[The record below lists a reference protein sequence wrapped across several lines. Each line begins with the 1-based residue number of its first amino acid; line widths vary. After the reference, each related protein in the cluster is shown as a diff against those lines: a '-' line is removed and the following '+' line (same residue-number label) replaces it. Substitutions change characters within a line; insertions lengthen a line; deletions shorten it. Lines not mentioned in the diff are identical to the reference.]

1 MHFMPHNLTLRP
13 YQSEDDFW
21 RMRRFLREVFLLD
34 SRRSLSWPVT
44 RLDYWR
50 WHGILNLGD
59 GTLENDVFLWETSE
73 GEIAAFLNRE
83 SAGQAYLQVHPAYKT
98 APLEAEMIAVAEER
112 LKTAGQGSGAE
123 LTVWCHS
130 DDTQRQALL
139 AKRGYA
145 QNTDRVDIAWRRD
158 LRLPIPQPQ
167 PPPGYSLRHLGEAGE
182 LQERV
187 WASWMAFH
195 GDEPD
200 ERYDPDR
207 SWYLNLQSAPLYR
220 RDLDLVA
227 IAPSGEIAAFITI
240 WYDDATRMG
249 YYEPVGTVPQ
259 HQRRGLARA
268 LSYEGM
274 HRLKQRGADLAV
286 VGGESEAAN
295 ALYRSVFGPDCDVRL
310 AWEKRFP

>member
-1 MHFMPHNLTLRP
+1 MDRTTNQLTLRS
-13 YQSEDDFW
+13 YQSEDDYW

-34 SRRSLSWPVT
+34 ARHSLSWPVT
-44 RLDYWR
+44 RLDFWR

-59 GTLENDVFLWETSE
+59 GSLENDVFLWETSD

-98 APLEAEMIAVAEER
+98 ANLEAEMISVAEEH
-112 LKTAGQGSGAE
+112 LKTAGQDGGE
-123 LTVWCHS
+123 LLTVWCHTA
-130 DDTQRQALL
+130 DAQRQSVLSN
-139 AKRGYA
+139 RGYA
-145 QNTDRVDIAWRRD
+145 QKPERVDIAWRRD
-158 LRLPIPQPQ
+158 LRLPIPEPQ
-167 PPPGYSLRHLGEAGE
+167 PSPGYSLRSLGARE

-187 WASWMAFH
+187 WASWLAFH

-200 ERYDPDR
+200 ARYNPDR
-207 SWYLNLQSAPLYR
+207 SWYQNLQSAPLYR
-220 RDLDLVA
+220 RDMDLVA

-249 YYEPVGTVPQ
+249 YYEPVGTVPG

-274 HRLKQRGADLAV
+274 HRLRQRGADLAI
-286 VGGESEAAN
+286 VGGEGETAN
-295 ALYRSVFGPDCDVRL
+295 AVYLSVFGSDRDVKM
-310 AWEKRFP
+310 AWEKRFS

>member
-1 MHFMPHNLTLRP
+1 MPHNLTLRP
-13 YQSEDDFW
+13 YQSEDDYW

-59 GTLENDVFLWETSE
+59 GSLENDVFLWETSD
-73 GEIAAFLNRE
+73 GEIVAFLNRE
-83 SAGQAYLQVHPAYKT
+83 SAGQAYLQVHPEYKT
-98 APLEAEMIAVAEER
+98 AKLEAEMIAVAEER
-112 LKTAGQGSGAE
+112 LKTAGQGSSAD
-123 LTVWCHS
+123 LTVWCHGA
-130 DDTQRQALL
+130 DTQRQSLL
-139 AKRGYA
+139 AERGYT
-145 QNTDRVDIAWRRD
+145 QIPERVDITWRRD
-158 LRLPIPQPQ
+158 LRLPIPQPK

-200 ERYDPDR
+200 ERYDPDS

-249 YYEPVGTVPQ
+249 YYEPVGTLPQ

-268 LSYEGM
+268 LCYEGM
-274 HRLKQRGADLAV
+274 HRLKQRGADLAI

-295 ALYRSVFGPDCDVRL
+295 ALYRAVFGPDRDVRL
-310 AWEKRFP
+310 AWEKRFL